1 VPGTGHEALTSA
13 PGWYTRDEFVGHY
26 AEKTGRDLSALRWH
40 EVLGVFKLA
49 VILQQI
55 YYRYWK
61 GQTQDERFS
70 KFDER
75 VKALTALAVEM
86 VEIAG

>member
-1 VPGTGHEALTSA
+1 LTA
-13 PGWYTRDEFVGHY
+13 GPGWYTRDQFVEHY
-26 AEKTGRDLSALRWH
+26 AAKTGRDLSALRWH

-61 GQTQDERFS
+61 GQTSDERFS

-75 VKALTALAVEM
+75 VRALTELASELVEKA
-86 VEIAG
+86 VKGNVR